1 MRLPRSRGTA
11 VDARRPQAR
20 PDNAPTV
27 PVVSGVRPAAP
38 DPPGPAPAP
47 APRPTALNEETSA
60 NGTVYRPPRLARRK
74 PGAKLPKEVA
84 GEPPPPHTGTDEVLL
99 KRIRTALRAL
109 R

>member
-1 MRLPRSRGTA
+1 MT
-11 VDARRPQAR
+11 
-20 PDNAPTV
+20 
-27 PVVSGVRPAAP
+27 
-38 DPPGPAPAP
+38 
-47 APRPTALNEETSA
+47 TALTEETGA

>member
-1 MRLPRSRGTA
+1 
-11 VDARRPQAR
+11 
-20 PDNAPTV
+20 
-27 PVVSGVRPAAP
+27 VVSGVRPAAP